1 MAATARRRKS
11 PKPARCL
18 PALQWAPFRPSSDAQ
33 LYPIRQLEISK
44 NMLKVKQ
51 DDKLSDADK
60 KAQLDKLQADL
71 DKISALAQK
80 TPSM

>member
-1 MAATARRRKS
+1 MDATEPLKKS
-11 PKPARCL
+11 PNARKVL
-18 PALQWAPFRPSSDAQ
+18 VALQWAPFRPSSDAQ
-33 LYPIRQLEISK
+33 LYPMRQLEISK
-44 NMLKVKQ
+44 NILKVKQ